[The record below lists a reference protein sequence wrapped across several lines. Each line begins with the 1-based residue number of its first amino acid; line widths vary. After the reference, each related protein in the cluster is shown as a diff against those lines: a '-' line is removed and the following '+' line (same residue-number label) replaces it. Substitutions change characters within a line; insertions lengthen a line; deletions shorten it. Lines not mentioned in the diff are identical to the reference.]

1 MKKNMLKI
9 FFGLTAF
16 VAVCFSCAS
25 KQEGVSTMDG
35 ATLVAKNSGREKDKI
50 LIIDVRPEAEYKA
63 GHIENAINMLSDTI
77 GDNVS
82 AIEAWKNMPIVVY
95 CNTGRRSAAA
105 ADVLLKKDFKE
116 VYNADGVKQYA
127 YNLVTY
133 SDILPTDLLKMKQD
147 ENTVLVDYRPQ
158 AQYEAGHIEGAINI
172 ELGEIKN
179 NLDKLPKE
187 KNIVLY
193 CNTGTKSME
202 GAKELS
208 ALGYENVFNCIFGVK
223 EYAYDLVK

>member
-9 FFGLTAF
+9 FFGLTAI
-16 VAVCFSCAS
+16 VAVCFSCAG

-105 ADVLLKKDFKE
+105 ADVLLKKGFKE

-133 SDILPTDLLKMKQD
+133 YDILPADLLKMKQD

>member
-16 VAVCFSCAS
+16 VAVCFSCAC

-105 ADVLLKKDFKE
+105 ADVLLKKGFKE

-133 SDILPTDLLKMKQD
+133 YDILPADLLKMKQD

>member
-105 ADVLLKKDFKE
+105 ADVLLKKGFKE

>member
-1 MKKNMLKI
+1 MLKI

-16 VAVCFSCAS
+16 VAVCFSCAG

-35 ATLVAKNSGREKDKI
+35 ATLVAKNSEREKDKI

-105 ADVLLKKDFKE
+105 ADVLLKKGFKE

-133 SDILPTDLLKMKQD
+133 SDILPADLLKMKQD

>member
-1 MKKNMLKI
+1 
-9 FFGLTAF
+9 
-16 VAVCFSCAS
+16 
-25 KQEGVSTMDG
+25 
-35 ATLVAKNSGREKDKI
+35 
-50 LIIDVRPEAEYKA
+50 
-63 GHIENAINMLSDTI
+63 
-77 GDNVS
+77 
-82 AIEAWKNMPIVVY
+82 
-95 CNTGRRSAAA
+95 
-105 ADVLLKKDFKE
+105 
-116 VYNADGVKQYA
+116 
-127 YNLVTY
+127 
-133 SDILPTDLLKMKQD
+133 MKQD

-179 NLDKLPKE
+179 NFDKLPKE

>member
-25 KQEGVSTMDG
+25 KQEGVKKMDG

-147 ENTVLVDYRPQ
+147 ENTVLVDCPPQ

>member
-25 KQEGVSTMDG
+25 KQEGVKKMDG

>member
-25 KQEGVSTMDG
+25 KQEGVKKMDG

-105 ADVLLKKDFKE
+105 ADVLLKKGFKE

-133 SDILPTDLLKMKQD
+133 SDILPADLLKMKQD